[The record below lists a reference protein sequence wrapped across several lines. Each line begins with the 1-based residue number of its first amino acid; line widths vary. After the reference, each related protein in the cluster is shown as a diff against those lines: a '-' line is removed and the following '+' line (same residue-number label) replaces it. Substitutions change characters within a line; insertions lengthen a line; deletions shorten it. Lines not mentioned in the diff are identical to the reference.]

1 MTHLLRCSN
10 GHEWEVSAATALSLA
25 TPTPCPVCGSL
36 EWSDQTPTV
45 LVPLL
50 PPEATPPAS
59 ALPSPTLEGYEILE
73 ELGHGGMGI
82 VYKAR
87 QLQRDRIVAVKI
99 FRKER
104 LAHPEALRRF
114 RREAQAAARLSHPN
128 IVVVYESDRDGDT
141 HFLAME
147 YVAGIT
153 LQSLVEHNGPLPVG
167 LACDFVRQAAL
178 GLQHA
183 VEQGL
188 VHRDIKPAN
197 LMVVAPTGGAPQ
209 PGQRIRLPPRPLV
222 KILDMGVA
230 RLYQARDLGED
241 SLTTL
246 TRDGAVI
253 GTPDYIAPEQ
263 LEDPHKADI
272 RADLY
277 SLGCSFYFL
286 LSGQVPF
293 PGGTL
298 IQKLDRQRWQTPP
311 SVDQLRAEVPPAV
324 ASVVRRLMAKH
335 PDDRYR
341 TPGEL
346 AAALEQLTRTGVLP
360 AGHQP
365 ESLRETRL
373 IRSAGGP
380 VLAVAF
386 ARDGQSVLAACADR
400 HLHRWDLDTGAE
412 RLRFGQSPQETACLT
427 VAPDTGYV
435 LAGQGASVRV
445 WDPDSGREVVR
456 LTGHTNAV
464 RGIAVSRDG
473 RHAVTGGDDRT
484 LRLWDVHSGREIQRW
499 GGHRAEIT
507 GVALSDD
514 GLFAVSG
521 GRDQT
526 LRLWDVRDGRE
537 VRTFPAPRGL
547 VFGVAFVRGG
557 EAFVSGH
564 FDTTLRLW
572 EVDSG
577 RELRRFSGHRQMISA
592 VATIADGRVVSAS
605 PDQTL
610 RVWDPDS
617 GSELW
622 CCRGHTAAVT
632 SLAVAAD
639 GQRILSG
646 GRDGTLRLW
655 QLLE

>member
-1 MTHLLRCSN
+1 MTHLLRCRN
-10 GHEWEVSAATALSLA
+10 GHEWEVSAAAALSGS
-25 TPTPCPVCGSL
+25 TSSSCPVCGSV
-36 EWSDQTPTV
+36 EKMEPVSTV
-45 LVPLL
+45 FI
-50 PPEATPPAS
+50 PPPPAEDVPS
-59 ALPSPTLEGYEILE
+59 DSVLPSVEGYEILS
-73 ELGHGGMGI
+73 ELGRGGMGI

-87 QLQRDRIVAVKI
+87 QTQCDRLVALKV

-128 IVVVYESDRDGDT
+128 IVVVYESDQDGDT

-147 YVAGIT
+147 YVPGLT
-153 LQSLVEHNGPLPVG
+153 LQMLVEHNGPLPVA

-183 VEQGL
+183 VEQAL

-197 LMVVAPTGGAPQ
+197 LMVVAPSSMSPQ
-209 PGQRIRLPPRPLV
+209 TSQRIVLPPRPLV

-230 RLYQARDLGED
+230 RLYQLRDLGEN

-246 TRDGAVI
+246 TRDGAVL

-277 SLGCSFYFL
+277 SLGCTFYYL

-311 SVDQLRAEVPPAV
+311 SVDQLRAEVPAAV
-324 ASVVRRLMAKH
+324 ASVVRKLMAKH

-341 TPGEL
+341 TPREL
-346 AAALEQLTRTGVLP
+346 VSALEQLIRTGVLP

-365 ESLRETRL
+365 EPLRETL
-373 IRSAGGP
+373 CLPAGAGP
-380 VLAVAF
+380 VVAAVFLA
-386 ARDGQSVLAACADR
+386 DGRSVLAACADR
-400 HLHRWDLDTGAE
+400 QLHLFDLETAE
-412 RLRFGQSPQETACLT
+412 ESSRFGHSPQEITCLA
-427 VAPDTGYV
+427 VAPVSGHALT
-435 LAGQGASVRV
+435 GQGASVRV
-445 WDPDSGREVVR
+445 WDPATGQELAR
-456 LTGHTNAV
+456 LTGHNGAV

-473 RHAVTGGDDRT
+473 RQAVTASDRT
-484 LRLWDVHSGREIQRW
+484 LHLWDLNNGREIQRW
-499 GGHRAEIT
+499 SGHRAEIT
-507 GVALSDD
+507 SVALSGD
-514 GLFAVSG
+514 GQHVLSA

-526 LRLWDVRDGRE
+526 LRLWDVRGGRE
-537 VRTFPAPRGL
+537 VRGFPVPRGL
-547 VFGVAFVRGG
+547 VLGVATMPDGRSV
-557 EAFVSGH
+557 VSGH
-564 FDTTLRLW
+564 FDTTIRLW
-572 EVDSG
+572 EMDSG
-577 RELRRFSGHRQMISA
+577 RELRRLSGHRQMIAA
-592 VATIADGRVVSAS
+592 VAATSEGRVISGS
-605 PDQTL
+605 HDQTL

-632 SLAVAAD
+632 SLDVSAD
-639 GQRILSG
+639 GKRIVSG
-646 GRDGTLRLW
+646 SRDETLRVWTLP
-655 QLLE
+655 E

>member
-10 GHEWEVSAATALSLA
+10 GHEWEISVEAALSGSPA
-25 TPTPCPVCGSL
+25 AACPVCGSL
-36 EWSDQTPTV
+36 EKSDSISTL
-45 LVPLL
+45 LVP
-50 PPEATPPAS
+50 PPEEAPPSSGS
-59 ALPSPTLEGYEILE
+59 AAPRLEGYEVLG

-87 QLQRDRIVAVKI
+87 HVQRDRIVALKV

-128 IVVVYESDRDGDT
+128 IVVVHEADQDGDT

-147 YVAGIT
+147 YVPGIT
-153 LQSLVEHNGPLPVG
+153 LQNLVENNGPLPIA

-183 VEQGL
+183 VEQSL

-197 LMVVAPTGGAPQ
+197 LMVVDQSGTTPPS
-209 PGQRIRLPPRPLV
+209 GQRVTLPPRPLV

-230 RLYQARDLGED
+230 RLYQLRDLGED

-277 SLGCSFYFL
+277 SLGCTFYFL
-286 LSGQVPF
+286 LSGRVPF

-298 IQKLDRQRWQTPP
+298 IQKLDRQRWETPP
-311 SVDQLRAEVPPAV
+311 SVDQLRSEVPAAV
-324 ASVVRRLMAKH
+324 ASVVRKLMAKH

-346 AAALEQLTRTGVLP
+346 ATALEQLTRTGVLP

-365 ESLRETRL
+365 EPLREA
-373 IRSAGGP
+373 RSIPSPGGAAI
-380 VLAVAF
+380 AVAF
-386 ARDGQSVLAACADR
+386 APDGRSLLAACADR
-400 HLHRWDLDTGAE
+400 QLHLFDLDTGAE
-412 RLRFGQSPQETACLT
+412 QRCFAQSPQEIACIAIASATGHVLT
-427 VAPDTGYV
+427 GP
-435 LAGQGASVRV
+435 GASVRI
-445 WDPDSGREVVR
+445 WDIATGQEAAR

-464 RGIAVSRDG
+464 RSIAVSRDG
-473 RHAVTGGDDRT
+473 RQAVTGGDDRT
-484 LRLWDVHSGREIQRW
+484 LRLWDLHGGREIQRFA
-499 GGHRAEIT
+499 GHRAEII

-514 GLFAVSG
+514 GRFVVSA

-526 LRLWDVRDGRE
+526 LRLWDVRGGHE
-537 VRTFPAPRGL
+537 VRTFPTPRGL
-547 VFGVAFVRGG
+547 LFGVAFAPGG
-557 EAFVSGH
+557 QAVASGH
-564 FDTTLRLW
+564 FDTTIRLW
-572 EVDSG
+572 ELESG
-577 RELRRFSGHRQMISA
+577 RELRRFSGHRQMIA
-592 VATIADGRVVSAS
+592 AIAMTAEGRVISAS
-605 PDQTL
+605 HDRTL
-610 RVWDPDS
+610 RVWDPHS

-622 CCRGHTAAVT
+622 CCHGHTAAVT
-632 SLAVAAD
+632 SLDVSAD
-639 GQRILSG
+639 GRQIVSG
-646 GRDGTLRLW
+646 GLDETIRVWRLP
-655 QLLE
+655 E